1 MIAKAQADSVC
12 AFFGNVEINF
22 TLRSVFT
29 NLPCG
34 EFRMHLGKVEINFTL
49 RSVFTNLPYGEFR
62 MHLGNVEINFTLR
75 SVFTKF
81 VSYNLERYGIV

>member
-29 NLPCG
+29 NLPDG
-34 EFRMHLGKVEINFTL
+34 EFRM
-49 RSVFTNLPYGEFR
+49 R
-62 MHLGNVEINFTLR
+62 LGNV
-75 SVFTKF
+75 
-81 VSYNLERYGIV
+81 

>member
-22 TLRSVFT
+22 TSRSVFT
-29 NLPCG
+29 NLPD
-34 EFRMHLGKVEINFTL
+34 
-49 RSVFTNLPYGEFR
+49 GEFR

-81 VSYNLERYGIV
+81 VSLQMITLWDCLTEV

>member
-12 AFFGNVEINF
+12 AFF
-22 TLRSVFT
+22 
-29 NLPCG
+29 
-34 EFRMHLGKVEINFTL
+34 GKVEINFTL
-49 RSVFTNLPYGEFR
+49 RSVFTNLPDGEFR

-81 VSYNLERYGIV
+81 VSLQMITLWDCLTEV

>member
-29 NLPCG
+29 NLPYG
-34 EFRMHLGKVEINFTL
+34 EFRMHLCDVEINFTL
-49 RSVFTNLPYGEFR
+49 RSVFTNLPCGEFR
-62 MHLGNVEINFTLR
+62 MHLCDVEINFTLR

>member
-29 NLPCG
+29 NLPD
-34 EFRMHLGKVEINFTL
+34 
-49 RSVFTNLPYGEFR
+49 GEFR

-81 VSYNLERYGIV
+81 VSLQMITLWDCLTEE

>member
-29 NLPCG
+29 NLPDG
-34 EFRMHLGKVEINFTL
+34 EFRMHLGTV
-49 RSVFTNLPYGEFR
+49 
-62 MHLGNVEINFTLR
+62 
-75 SVFTKF
+75 
-81 VSYNLERYGIV
+81 

>member
-1 MIAKAQADSVC
+1 MLAKSQADAVY
-12 AFFGNVEINF
+12 AFFCNVEINF

-29 NLPCG
+29 NLPYG
-34 EFRMHLGKVEINFTL
+34 EFRMHLGNVEINFTL

>member
-1 MIAKAQADSVC
+1 
-12 AFFGNVEINF
+12 
-22 TLRSVFT
+22 
-29 NLPCG
+29 
-34 EFRMHLGKVEINFTL
+34 MHLGNVEINFTL

>member
-12 AFFGNVEINF
+12 AFLGNVEINF

-29 NLPCG
+29 NLPD
-34 EFRMHLGKVEINFTL
+34 
-49 RSVFTNLPYGEFR
+49 GEFR

-81 VSYNLERYGIV
+81 VSLQMITLWDCLTEV

>member
-1 MIAKAQADSVC
+1 MVAKAQADSVC
-12 AFFGNVEINF
+12 AFFGN
-22 TLRSVFT
+22 
-29 NLPCG
+29 
-34 EFRMHLGKVEINFTL
+34 VEINFTL

-81 VSYNLERYGIV
+81 VSLQMITLWDCLTEE

>member
-29 NLPCG
+29 KLP
-34 EFRMHLGKVEINFTL
+34 E
-49 RSVFTNLPYGEFR
+49 GEFR
-62 MHLGNVEINFTLR
+62 MHLGNV
-75 SVFTKF
+75 
-81 VSYNLERYGIV
+81 

>member
-29 NLPCG
+29 NLPD
-34 EFRMHLGKVEINFTL
+34 
-49 RSVFTNLPYGEFR
+49 GEFR
-62 MHLGNVEINFTLR
+62 MHLGNVAGQPHQILAPLSSSR
-75 SVFTKF
+75 
-81 VSYNLERYGIV
+81 R

>member
-29 NLPCG
+29 NLPD
-34 EFRMHLGKVEINFTL
+34 
-49 RSVFTNLPYGEFR
+49 GEFR

-81 VSYNLERYGIV
+81 VSLLMITLWDCLTEV

>member
-29 NLPCG
+29 NLPDG
-34 EFRMHLGKVEINFTL
+34 EFRMHLKTQD
-49 RSVFTNLPYGEFR
+49 RSATPAG
-62 MHLGNVEINFTLR
+62 
-75 SVFTKF
+75 
-81 VSYNLERYGIV
+81 

>member
-12 AFFGNVEINF
+12 AIFGNVEINF

-29 NLPCG
+29 NLPD
-34 EFRMHLGKVEINFTL
+34 
-49 RSVFTNLPYGEFR
+49 GEFR

-81 VSYNLERYGIV
+81 VSLQMITLWDCLTEV

>member
-29 NLPCG
+29 NLPG
-34 EFRMHLGKVEINFTL
+34 
-49 RSVFTNLPYGEFR
+49 GEFR
-62 MHLGNVEINFTLR
+62 MHLGNAEINFALR

-81 VSYNLERYGIV
+81 VSLQMITLWDCLTEV

>member
-29 NLPCG
+29 NLPDG
-34 EFRMHLGKVEINFTL
+34 EFRMHLC
-49 RSVFTNLPYGEFR
+49 
-62 MHLGNVEINFTLR
+62 NVEINFTLR

-81 VSYNLERYGIV
+81 VSLQMITLWDCLTEV

>member
-12 AFFGNVEINF
+12 AFFGNVVINF

-29 NLPCG
+29 NLPD
-34 EFRMHLGKVEINFTL
+34 
-49 RSVFTNLPYGEFR
+49 GEFR

-81 VSYNLERYGIV
+81 VSLQMITLWDCLTEV

>member
-29 NLPCG
+29 KLPD
-34 EFRMHLGKVEINFTL
+34 
-49 RSVFTNLPYGEFR
+49 GEFR
-62 MHLGNVEINFTLR
+62 MHLGNAEINFTLR

-81 VSYNLERYGIV
+81 VSLQMITLWDCLTEV

>member
-22 TLRSVFT
+22 TLRSVSLICLT
-29 NLPCG
+29 ANLGCTSAM
-34 EFRMHLGKVEINFTL
+34 F
-49 RSVFTNLPYGEFR
+49 
-62 MHLGNVEINFTLR
+62 EINFTLR

-81 VSYNLERYGIV
+81 VSLQMITLWDCLTEV

>member
-29 NLPCG
+29 KLPD
-34 EFRMHLGKVEINFTL
+34 
-49 RSVFTNLPYGEFR
+49 GEFR

-81 VSYNLERYGIV
+81 VSLQMITLWDCLTEV

>member
-12 AFFGNVEINF
+12 AFSAMFEINF

-29 NLPCG
+29 NLPD
-34 EFRMHLGKVEINFTL
+34 
-49 RSVFTNLPYGEFR
+49 GEFR

-81 VSYNLERYGIV
+81 VSLQMITLWDCLTEV

>member
-1 MIAKAQADSVC
+1 MIAKAQTDSVC

-22 TLRSVFT
+22 TLS
-29 NLPCG
+29 
-34 EFRMHLGKVEINFTL
+34 
-49 RSVFTNLPYGEFR
+49 SVFTNLPYGEFR

-81 VSYNLERYGIV
+81 VIYNLERYGIV

>member
-49 RSVFTNLPYGEFR
+49 RSVFT
-62 MHLGNVEINFTLR
+62 
-75 SVFTKF
+75 KF
-81 VSYNLERYGIV
+81 VNLQMITLWDCLTEV

>member
-12 AFFGNVEINF
+12 AFFSNVEINF

-29 NLPCG
+29 NLPD
-34 EFRMHLGKVEINFTL
+34 
-49 RSVFTNLPYGEFR
+49 GEFR

-81 VSYNLERYGIV
+81 VSLQMITLWDCLTEV

>member
-12 AFFGNVEINF
+12 AFFGNVEINS

-29 NLPCG
+29 NLPDG
-34 EFRMHLGKVEINFTL
+34 EFRM
-49 RSVFTNLPYGEFR
+49 R
-62 MHLGNVEINFTLR
+62 LGNVEINFTLR

>member
-1 MIAKAQADSVC
+1 MIAKVQADSVC

-29 NLPCG
+29 NLPD
-34 EFRMHLGKVEINFTL
+34 
-49 RSVFTNLPYGEFR
+49 GEFR

-81 VSYNLERYGIV
+81 VSLQMITLWDCLTEV

>member
-29 NLPCG
+29 LSLIHISEPT
-34 EFRMHLGKVEINFTL
+34 R
-49 RSVFTNLPYGEFR
+49 PY
-62 MHLGNVEINFTLR
+62 
-75 SVFTKF
+75 
-81 VSYNLERYGIV
+81 

>member
-1 MIAKAQADSVC
+1 MIAKAQADSAC

-29 NLPCG
+29 NLPD
-34 EFRMHLGKVEINFTL
+34 
-49 RSVFTNLPYGEFR
+49 GEFR

-81 VSYNLERYGIV
+81 VSLQMITLWDCLTEV

>member
-29 NLPCG
+29 NLPD
-34 EFRMHLGKVEINFTL
+34 
-49 RSVFTNLPYGEFR
+49 GEFR

-81 VSYNLERYGIV
+81 VNLQMITLWDCLTEV

>member
-29 NLPCG
+29 KLPVG
-34 EFRMHLGKVEINFTL
+34 DLGCTSAMF
-49 RSVFTNLPYGEFR
+49 
-62 MHLGNVEINFTLR
+62 EINFTLR
-75 SVFTKF
+75 SVFTKLP
-81 VSYNLERYGIV
+81 VGDLGCTSAMLK

>member
-29 NLPCG
+29 NLPD
-34 EFRMHLGKVEINFTL
+34 
-49 RSVFTNLPYGEFR
+49 GEFR
-62 MHLGNVEINFTLR
+62 MHLGNVWQCL
-75 SVFTKF
+75 K
-81 VSYNLERYGIV
+81 